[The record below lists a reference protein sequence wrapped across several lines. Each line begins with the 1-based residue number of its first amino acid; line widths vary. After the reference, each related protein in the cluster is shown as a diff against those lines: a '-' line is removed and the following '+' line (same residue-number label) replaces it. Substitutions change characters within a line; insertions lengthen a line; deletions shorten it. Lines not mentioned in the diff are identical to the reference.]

1 MTVSSSKTSETLTL
15 EPSTAPR
22 LGHAG
27 ERGCAPCDPRS
38 RGGSRHSHS
47 GNPRYRPYGPVAFI
61 WELFLFQASAS
72 VGSASKKRR
81 SISVVRREL
90 YGAPAKKS
98 SGPENR
104 DASILVGKHIANAM
118 IFSTV
123 FDRFRAP
130 RSIEASASV
139 DSASKKR
146 RSISVEKCT
155 ARQQKNV
162 RAPKTATRRFY

>member
-1 MTVSSSKTSETLTL
+1 MILIVFEHRDRSKLCALLARRLTL

-27 ERGCAPCDPRS
+27 ERGCAPRDPRS

-104 DASILVGKHIANAM
+104 DASISLGKYISNAM
-118 IFSTV
+118 IFSIV
-123 FDRFRAP
+123 FEHRDRSRHWSLLWQP
-130 RSIEASASV
+130 GR
-139 DSASKKR
+139 
-146 RSISVEKCT
+146 
-155 ARQQKNV
+155 
-162 RAPKTATRRFY
+162 